1 MITDYNI
8 LHSNIENTGMSR
20 MSRSCIKLAT
30 RIGALPDG
38 GSSVLTAAVDSVSS
52 TWDQVNEQMG
62 VAEMRK
68 SIARIKAAPLPRSI
82 ENWRGWDVVC
92 ALSAH
97 IAQMNGM
104 KFCEGAIMEE
114 AGAPLLAEIV
124 GI

>member
-1 MITDYNI
+1 MITERNI
-8 LHSNIENTGMSR
+8 LQSNIENTGMSI

-30 RIGALPDG
+30 RIGSLPDG

-52 TWDQVNEQMG
+52 AWDQVNE
-62 VAEMRK
+62 EMTISEMQK
-68 SIARIKAAPLPRSI
+68 AIARIKGAPLPRSI
-82 ENWRGWDVVC
+82 ENWRGWNVVC

-104 KFCEGAIMEE
+104 EFCECAIMEE